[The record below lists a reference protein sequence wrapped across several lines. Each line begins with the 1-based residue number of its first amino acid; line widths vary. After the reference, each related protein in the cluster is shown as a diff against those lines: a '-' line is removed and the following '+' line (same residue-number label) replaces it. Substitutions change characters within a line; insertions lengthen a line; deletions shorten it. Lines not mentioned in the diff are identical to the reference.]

1 MSFLPE
7 STNEAP
13 SVWVTRWDLI
23 DRARHAEVDPAVSRR
38 ALEQVILQYR
48 PAMVAAIA
56 RSGLPSADVEDVCQ
70 EFLMSAFL
78 TNTLPKADRE
88 KGRFRTFMLFTL
100 RQFIVD
106 YRRRQ
111 GALKRGSGRVVSI
124 EEVDQEEAM
133 AMLTARP
140 QEELA
145 FEVDFALCLH
155 RRVIES
161 LQQEY
166 SLRRQA
172 AVFESLQPLILDRE
186 AMPGPLPGM
195 ESMAVRQA
203 LSRLRSRY
211 GSKFLKQ
218 VNLIIDDGEQPEEE
232 MIQLLKLVLIGLRM
246 EGSSI

>member
-218 VNLIIDDGEQPEEE
+218 VNLIIDHGEQPEEE

>member
-1 MSFLPE
+1 
-7 STNEAP
+7 
-13 SVWVTRWDLI
+13 
-23 DRARHAEVDPAVSRR
+23 
-38 ALEQVILQYR
+38 
-48 PAMVAAIA
+48 
-56 RSGLPSADVEDVCQ
+56 
-70 EFLMSAFL
+70 
-78 TNTLPKADRE
+78 
-88 KGRFRTFMLFTL
+88 MLFTL

-111 GALKRGSGRVVSI
+111 GALKRGASRVVSM

-155 RRVIES
+155 HRVIES

-172 AVFESLQPLILDRE
+172 AVFDALQPLILDRE
-186 AMPGPLPGM
+186 AVPGPLPGM
-195 ESMAVRQA
+195 ESAAVRQA

-232 MIQLLKLVLIGLRM
+232 MIQLLKLVLIGLRI
-246 EGSSI
+246 EGPMS